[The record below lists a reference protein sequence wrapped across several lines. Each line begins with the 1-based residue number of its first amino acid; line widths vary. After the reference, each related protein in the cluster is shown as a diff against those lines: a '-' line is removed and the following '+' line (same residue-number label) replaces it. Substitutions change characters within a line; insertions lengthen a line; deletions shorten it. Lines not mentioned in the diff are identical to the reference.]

1 MAPASTSALREFLVG
16 GPRPRR
22 GHPTSQVEGST
33 PAGRTG
39 GRRARKVTAKPPMK
53 SEATEDAGSNMA
65 VATEEAAPSGEAPDT
80 KPAKKAT

>member
-1 MAPASTSALREFLVG
+1 
-16 GPRPRR
+16 
-22 GHPTSQVEGST
+22 
-33 PAGRTG
+33 
-39 GRRARKVTAKPPMK
+39 MK